1 MANYEYIKKRLDRLG
16 QERGTWEVNW
26 QEILDYVMP
35 RKADVVTL
43 RTRGEKRTEVLFDS
57 TAITANNL
65 LAASLQGTLTSPSL
79 PWFSIKLRDEEL
91 NEDRDVQLWLE
102 DTARRMYDTFNETNF
117 NTEVH
122 EMYLDLCSIGTA
134 ALFVEEGSKGFDTD
148 GIHFNCLHIA
158 EYYIQESIDGKVD
171 TLYRKYKLT
180 ARQAVQEF
188 GFDNVGEKIQ
198 TASKERPD
206 HKFNFIH
213 AVEPT
218 ADYERS
224 TGKSATKLKFH
235 SCHVCEEDKMV
246 VRTGGYNEFP
256 YLVPRWS
263 KATGEIF
270 GRSPSFNALPDIKTL
285 NKAVEIGLKA
295 WAKAIDPPLLVQDDG
310 VIGRVRMT
318 PAGITVIRNDG
329 AVKPLQ
335 IGTNWQITDLK
346 ENQLRTA
353 IRQAY
358 YSDQLQLQ
366 EGPQMTATE
375 VQVRYELMQRLLGPT
390 LGRFQSEFLNPLI
403 ERVFG
408 IMYRAGALLKEPD
421 IIQGTKIDVEYLGPL
436 ARSQR
441 MEESVAIERLYSL
454 AMNIAQIDPA
464 IMDNIDHDE
473 AVRLRGKLLGVP
485 KTVLRGKDD
494 VDNMR
499 TIRAEQAQ
507 MAQMAQEQ
515 QALGKAQ
522 KDQAQAAKIL
532 ADPNVSSGLEDTVNE
547 MGMENIADE
556 YGQRS

>member
-1 MANYEYIKKRLDRLG
+1 MATFDYIRKRLDKL
-16 QERGTWEVNW
+16 EADRGTWESHW

-35 RKADVVTL
+35 RKAEITFL
-43 RTRGEKRTEVLFDS
+43 RSRGEKRTEVLFDS

-79 PWFSIKLRDEEL
+79 PWFSLKLRDDDA
-91 NEDRDVQLWLE
+91 NKVRDIQIWLE
-102 DTARRMYDTFNETNF
+102 DTARRMYAVFNESNF

-122 EMYLDLCSIGTA
+122 EMYLDLCSVGTSA
-134 ALFVEEGSKGFDTD
+134 IFVEEANEGFLQ
-148 GIHFNCLHIA
+148 GGLHFNTLHIA
-158 EYYIQESIDGKVD
+158 EYFIQENSTGRVD
-171 TLYRKYKLT
+171 TLYRKYKMT

-188 GFDNVGEKIQ
+188 GEDNVGTKI
-198 TASKERPD
+198 KEALKAKPD
-206 HKFNFIH
+206 TQFNFIH

-218 ADYERS
+218 TDYERA
-224 TGKSATKLKFH
+224 TGKAKTKLPFH
-235 SCHVCEEDKMV
+235 SCHVCFEDKMV

-270 GRSPSFNALPDIKTL
+270 GRSPSYNALPDIKTL

-295 WAKAIDPPLLVQDDG
+295 WAKAIDPPLLVTDDG

-318 PAGITVIRNDG
+318 PAGITVVRSDTAI
-329 AVKPLQ
+329 KPLQ
-335 IGTNWQITDLK
+335 IGSNWQITDLK

-390 LGRFQSEFLNPLI
+390 LGRFQTEFLNPLI

-408 IMYRAGALLKEPD
+408 IMMRADALMPRPEAMSGLNMD
-421 IIQGTKIDVEYLGPL
+421 IEYVGPL

-441 MEESVAIERLYSL
+441 MEEAIAVERLYQL
-454 AMNIAQIDPA
+454 AMQVVQVDPTVMDVINHEQA
-464 IMDNIDHDE
+464 IRMR
-473 AVRLRGKLLGVP
+473 ATLLGVP
-485 KTVLRGKDD
+485 KTVLRGEDE
-494 VDNMR
+494 VAE
-499 TIRAEQAQ
+499 IREQRAVAQ
-507 MAQMAQEQ
+507 QQAQEQ
-515 QALGKAQ
+515 AMAQQQADTALSQGKAMTEMS
-522 KDQAQAAKIL
+522 KPETKEGMEEAMAQAEQQ
-532 ADPNVSSGLEDTVNE
+532 GLV
-547 MGMENIADE
+547 
-556 YGQRS
+556 

>member
-1 MANYEYIKKRLDRLG
+1 MATFDYIRKRLDKL
-16 QERGTWEVNW
+16 EADRGTWESHW

-35 RKADVVTL
+35 RKAEITFL
-43 RTRGEKRTEVLFDS
+43 RSRGEKRTEVLFDS

-79 PWFSIKLRDEEL
+79 PWFSLKLRDDDA
-91 NEDRDVQLWLE
+91 NKIRDIQIWLE
-102 DTARRMYDTFNETNF
+102 DTARRMYAVFNESNF

-122 EMYLDLCSIGTA
+122 EMYLDLCSVGTSA
-134 ALFVEEGSKGFDTD
+134 IFVEEANEGFLQ
-148 GIHFNCLHIA
+148 GGLHFNTLHIA
-158 EYYIQESIDGKVD
+158 EYFIQENSTGRVD
-171 TLYRKYKLT
+171 TLYRKYKMT

-188 GFDNVGEKIQ
+188 GEDNVGTKI
-198 TASKERPD
+198 KEALKAKPD
-206 HKFNFIH
+206 TQFNFIH

-218 ADYERS
+218 ADYERA
-224 TGKSATKLKFH
+224 TGKAKTKLPFH
-235 SCHVCEEDKMV
+235 SCHVCFEDKMV

-270 GRSPSFNALPDIKTL
+270 GRSPSYNALPDIKTL

-295 WAKAIDPPLLVQDDG
+295 WAKAIDPPLLVTDDG

-318 PAGITVIRNDG
+318 PAGITVVRSDTAI
-329 AVKPLQ
+329 KPLQ
-335 IGTNWQITDLK
+335 IGSNWQITDLK

-390 LGRFQSEFLNPLI
+390 LGRFQTEFLNPLI

-408 IMYRAGALLKEPD
+408 IMMRADALMPRPEAMSGMNMD
-421 IIQGTKIDVEYLGPL
+421 IEYVGPL

-441 MEESVAIERLYSL
+441 MEEAVAVERLYQL
-454 AMNIAQIDPA
+454 AMQVVQVDPTVMDVINHEQA
-464 IMDNIDHDE
+464 IRMR
-473 AVRLRGKLLGVP
+473 ATLLGVP
-485 KTVLRGKDD
+485 KTVLRGEDE
-494 VDNMR
+494 VAE
-499 TIRAEQAQ
+499 IREQRAAAQ
-507 MAQMAQEQ
+507 QQAQEQ
-515 QALGKAQ
+515 AMAQQQAETALSQGKAMTEMS
-522 KDQAQAAKIL
+522 KPDTKAGMEEAVAQAEQQ
-532 ADPNVSSGLEDTVNE
+532 GLV
-547 MGMENIADE
+547 
-556 YGQRS
+556 

>member
-408 IMYRAGALLKEPD
+408 IMYRAGALMQEPD
-421 IIQGTKIDVEYLGPL
+421 IIKGTKIDVEYLGPL

-499 TIRAEQAQ
+499 TMRAEQAQ

>member
-1 MANYEYIKKRLDRLG
+1 MATYEYIKKRVDALASD
-16 QERGTWEVNW
+16 RGTWEVNW

-43 RTRGEKRTEVLFDS
+43 RTKGEKRTEVLFDS
-57 TAITANNL
+57 SAITANNL
-65 LAASLQGTLTSPSL
+65 LAASLHGTLTSPSL

-91 NEDRDVQLWLE
+91 NKNRDVQLWLE
-102 DTARRMYDTFNETNF
+102 DTGRKMYDTFNETNF

-122 EMYLDLCSIGTA
+122 ELYLDLCSIGTA
-134 ALFVEEGSKGFDTD
+134 AIFVEEANEGFNKN
-148 GIHFNCLHIA
+148 GIHFNTLHIA
-158 EYYIQESIDGKVD
+158 EYYIQENVNGKVD

-188 GFDNVGEKIQ
+188 GEKNVGEKIL
-198 TASKERPD
+198 TAAKEKPD
-206 HKFNFIH
+206 QKFNFIH

-218 ADYERS
+218 EDYKRA
-224 TGKSATKLKFH
+224 TGKSSTKLPYH

-270 GRSPSFNALPDIKTL
+270 GRSPSYNALPDIKTL

-310 VIGRVRMT
+310 VIGRVRTT
-318 PAGITVIRNDG
+318 PAGITVVRNDG

-335 IGTNWQITDLK
+335 IASNWQITDLK

-353 IRQAY
+353 IRQAF

-366 EGPQMTATE
+366 DGPQMTATE

-390 LGRFQSEFLNPLI
+390 LGRFQTEFLNPLI

-408 IMYRAGALLKEPD
+408 IMYRAKALNEAPS
-421 IIQGTKIDVEYLGPL
+421 IIGDTKIDIEYVGPL

-441 MEESVAIERLYSL
+441 MEEAVAIERLYQL
-454 AMNIAQIDPA
+454 AMSIGQIDPS

-473 AVRLRGKLLGVP
+473 AIRMRAKLLGVP
-485 KTVLRGKDD
+485 KTIMKDIND
-494 VDNMR
+494 VNDMR
-499 TIRAEQAQ
+499 EQRAMMQQAQ
-507 MAQMAQEQ
+507 Q
-515 QALGKAQ
+515 QAQLQ
-522 KDQAQAAKIL
+522 QAQAQTAL
-532 ADPNVSSGLEDTVNE
+532 TQGQAMNQLGQPEAQDGMQQAEQSAREQGL
-547 MGMENIADE
+547 I
-556 YGQRS
+556 

>member
-1 MANYEYIKKRLDRLG
+1 MATYEYIKKRVDALTSD
-16 QERGTWEVNW
+16 RGTWEVNW

-43 RTRGEKRTEVLFDS
+43 RTKGEKRTEVLFDS
-57 TAITANNL
+57 TAVTANNL

-79 PWFSIKLRDEEL
+79 PWFSIKLRDEEI
-91 NEDRDVQLWLE
+91 NENRDVQLWLE

-122 EMYLDLCSIGTA
+122 EMYLDLCSIGTG
-134 ALFVEEGSKGFDTD
+134 ALFVEEGNKGYDID

-158 EYYIQESIDGKVD
+158 EYYIQENINGKVD

-188 GFDNVGEKIQ
+188 GEKNVGEKIL
-198 TASKERPD
+198 TAAKEKPD
-206 HKFNFIH
+206 QKFNFIH

-218 ADYERS
+218 EDYKRA
-224 TGKSATKLKFH
+224 TGKSSTKLPYH

-270 GRSPSFNALPDIKTL
+270 GRSPSYNALPDIKTL

-310 VIGRVRMT
+310 VIGRVRTT
-318 PAGITVIRNDG
+318 PAGITVVRNDG
-329 AVKPLQ
+329 AIKPLQ
-335 IGTNWQITDLK
+335 IGSNWQITDLK

-366 EGPQMTATE
+366 DGPQMTATE

-390 LGRFQSEFLNPLI
+390 LGRFQTEFLNPLI

-408 IMYRAGALLKEPD
+408 IMYRANALDQAPS
-421 IIQGTKIDVEYLGPL
+421 IIGDTKIDIEYVGPL

-441 MEESVAIERLYSL
+441 MEEAVAIERLYQL
-454 AMNIAQIDPA
+454 AMNIGQIDPA

-473 AVRLRGKLLGVP
+473 AIRMRAKLLGVP
-485 KTVLRGKDD
+485 KTIMKDIND
-494 VDNMR
+494 VND
-499 TIRAEQAQ
+499 IREQRAMMQQAQQQAQLQQAQAQTALTQGQAMNQLGQPQAQEGMEQAEQA
-507 MAQMAQEQ
+507 AREQ
-515 QALGKAQ
+515 
-522 KDQAQAAKIL
+522 
-532 ADPNVSSGLEDTVNE
+532 GL
-547 MGMENIADE
+547 I
-556 YGQRS
+556 

>member
-1 MANYEYIKKRLDRLG
+1 
-16 QERGTWEVNW
+16 
-26 QEILDYVMP
+26 
-35 RKADVVTL
+35 
-43 RTRGEKRTEVLFDS
+43 
-57 TAITANNL
+57 
-65 LAASLQGTLTSPSL
+65 
-79 PWFSIKLRDEEL
+79 
-91 NEDRDVQLWLE
+91 
-102 DTARRMYDTFNETNF
+102 
-117 NTEVH
+117 
-122 EMYLDLCSIGTA
+122 
-134 ALFVEEGSKGFDTD
+134 
-148 GIHFNCLHIA
+148 
-158 EYYIQESIDGKVD
+158 
-171 TLYRKYKLT
+171 
-180 ARQAVQEF
+180 
-188 GFDNVGEKIQ
+188 
-198 TASKERPD
+198 
-206 HKFNFIH
+206 
-213 AVEPT
+213 
-218 ADYERS
+218 
-224 TGKSATKLKFH
+224 
-235 SCHVCEEDKMV
+235 MV

-408 IMYRAGALLKEPD
+408 IMYRAGALMQEPD
-421 IIQGTKIDVEYLGPL
+421 IIKGTKIDVEYLGPL

-499 TIRAEQAQ
+499 TMRAEQAQ

>member
-43 RTRGEKRTEVLFDS
+43 RTKGEKRTEVLFDS

-91 NEDRDVQLWLE
+91 NENRDVQLWLE

-134 ALFVEEGSKGFDTD
+134 ALFVEEGSNGFDTD

-188 GFDNVGEKIQ
+188 GFDKVGEKIQ

-218 ADYERS
+218 TDYERA

-408 IMYRAGALLKEPD
+408 IMYRAGALMQEPE
-421 IIQGTKIDVEYLGPL
+421 IIKGTKIDVEYLGPL

-494 VDNMR
+494 VEGLRAM
-499 TIRAEQAQ
+499 RAEQAQ

-532 ADPNVSSGLEDTVNE
+532 ADPNVSSGLEDTVQE
-547 MGMENIADE
+547 MGMENLQNE
-556 YGQRS
+556 YGQGS

>member
-1 MANYEYIKKRLDRLG
+1 MASYEYIKKRLDRLG

-408 IMYRAGALLKEPD
+408 IMYRAGALMKEPD

-499 TIRAEQAQ
+499 TMRAEQAQ

>member
-1 MANYEYIKKRLDRLG
+1 
-16 QERGTWEVNW
+16 
-26 QEILDYVMP
+26 
-35 RKADVVTL
+35 
-43 RTRGEKRTEVLFDS
+43 
-57 TAITANNL
+57 
-65 LAASLQGTLTSPSL
+65 
-79 PWFSIKLRDEEL
+79 
-91 NEDRDVQLWLE
+91 
-102 DTARRMYDTFNETNF
+102 
-117 NTEVH
+117 
-122 EMYLDLCSIGTA
+122 
-134 ALFVEEGSKGFDTD
+134 
-148 GIHFNCLHIA
+148 
-158 EYYIQESIDGKVD
+158 
-171 TLYRKYKLT
+171 
-180 ARQAVQEF
+180 
-188 GFDNVGEKIQ
+188 
-198 TASKERPD
+198 
-206 HKFNFIH
+206 
-213 AVEPT
+213 
-218 ADYERS
+218 
-224 TGKSATKLKFH
+224 
-235 SCHVCEEDKMV
+235 MV

-499 TIRAEQAQ
+499 TMRAEQAQ

>member
-1 MANYEYIKKRLDRLG
+1 MAKFEYIQKRLNKMSSDRS
-16 QERGTWEVNW
+16 TWEDHW

-35 RKADVVTL
+35 RKADITFV
-43 RTRGEKRTEVLFDS
+43 RSKGEKRTEVLFDS

-79 PWFSIKLRDEEL
+79 PWFSLKLRDDEA
-91 NEDRDVQLWLE
+91 NKIRDVQIWLE
-102 DTARRMYDTFNETNF
+102 DTARRMYAVFNESNF

-122 EMYLDLCSIGTA
+122 EMYLDLCSVGTA
-134 ALFVEEGSKGFDTD
+134 AIFVEEANEGFLQ
-148 GIHFNCLHIA
+148 GGLHFNTLHIA
-158 EYYIQESIDGKVD
+158 EYFIQENATGKVD
-171 TLYRKYKLT
+171 TLYRKYKMT
-180 ARQAVQEF
+180 ARQAIQEF
-188 GFDNVGEKIQ
+188 GEENLGPKI
-198 TASKERPD
+198 KEAAKMKPD
-206 HKFNFIH
+206 TQFNFIH

-218 ADYERS
+218 ADYERAV
-224 TGKSATKLKFH
+224 GKAKTKLPFH

-246 VRTGGYNEFP
+246 VRVGGYNEFP

-270 GRSPSFNALPDIKTL
+270 GRSPSYNALPDIKTL

-295 WAKAIDPPLLVQDDG
+295 WAKAIDPPLLVTDDG

-318 PAGITVIRNDG
+318 PAGITVVRSDT

-335 IGTNWQITDLK
+335 IGSNWQITDLK

-390 LGRFQSEFLNPLI
+390 LGRFQTEFLNPLI

-408 IMYRAGALLKEPD
+408 IMMRSDALMPRPEAIEGNNMD
-421 IIQGTKIDVEYLGPL
+421 IEYVGPL

-441 MEESVAIERLYSL
+441 MEEAVAVERLYQL
-454 AMNIAQIDPA
+454 AMQVVQVDPTVMDVINHEQA
-464 IMDNIDHDE
+464 IRMR
-473 AVRLRGKLLGVP
+473 ATLLGVP
-485 KTVLRGKDD
+485 KTVLRGEDE
-494 VDNMR
+494 VAE
-499 TIRAEQAQ
+499 IREQRAAAQ
-507 MAQMAQEQ
+507 QQAQEQ
-515 QALGKAQ
+515 AMAQQQADTALSQGKAMTEMS
-522 KDQAQAAKIL
+522 KPETKEGMEEAMAQAEQQ
-532 ADPNVSSGLEDTVNE
+532 GLV
-547 MGMENIADE
+547 
-556 YGQRS
+556 

>member
-1 MANYEYIKKRLDRLG
+1 MATYEYIKKRVDALASD
-16 QERGTWEVNW
+16 RGTWEVNW

-43 RTRGEKRTEVLFDS
+43 RTKGEKRTEVLFDS

-79 PWFSIKLRDEEL
+79 AWFSIKLRDEEL
-91 NEDRDVQLWLE
+91 NENRAVQLWLE
-102 DTARRMYDTFNETNF
+102 DTAKRMYDTFNETNF

-134 ALFVEEGSKGFDTD
+134 AIFVEEGNNGFDTD
-148 GIHFNCLHIA
+148 GIHFNTLHIA
-158 EYYIQESIDGKVD
+158 EYYIQENINGKVD

-188 GFDNVGEKIQ
+188 GEKNVGEKIL
-198 TASKERPD
+198 TAAKEKPD
-206 HKFNFIH
+206 QKFNFIH

-218 ADYERS
+218 EDYKRA
-224 TGKSATKLKFH
+224 TGKTSTKLPFH

-270 GRSPSFNALPDIKTL
+270 GRSPSYNALPDIKTL

-310 VIGRVRMT
+310 VIGRVRTT
-318 PAGITVIRNDG
+318 PAGITVVRNDG
-329 AVKPLQ
+329 AIKPLQ
-335 IGTNWQITDLK
+335 IGSNWQITDLK

-408 IMYRAGALLKEPD
+408 IMYRAGALSREPD
-421 IIQGTKIDVEYLGPL
+421 IVRGSKIDVEYVGPL

-441 MEESVAIERLYSL
+441 MEEAVSIERLYQL
-454 AMNIAQIDPA
+454 AMNVSQVDPA
-464 IMDNIDHDE
+464 IMDNINHDE
-473 AVRLRGKLLGVP
+473 AIRLRGKLLGVP
-485 KTVLRGKDD
+485 KTVLRGRDE
-494 VDNMR
+494 VEEMR
-499 TIRAEQAQ
+499 NARAEQQQ
-507 MAQMAQEQ
+507 MAAMAQEQ
-515 QALGKAQ
+515 QA
-522 KDQAQAAKIL
+522 QAQAMKTQAEASKTMS
-532 ADPNVSSGLEDTVNE
+532 DPNVQAMLEDTAE
-547 MGMENIADE
+547 DMGIS
-556 YGQRS
+556 QTT

>member
-1 MANYEYIKKRLDRLG
+1 MATYEYIKKRVDALASD
-16 QERGTWEVNW
+16 RGTWEVNW

-43 RTRGEKRTEVLFDS
+43 RTKGEKRTEVLFDS
-57 TAITANNL
+57 SAITANNL
-65 LAASLQGTLTSPSL
+65 LAASLHGTLTSPSL

-91 NEDRDVQLWLE
+91 NKNRDVQLWLE
-102 DTARRMYDTFNETNF
+102 DTGRKMYDTFNETNF

-122 EMYLDLCSIGTA
+122 ELYLDLCSIGTA
-134 ALFVEEGSKGFDTD
+134 AIFVEEANEGFNKN
-148 GIHFNCLHIA
+148 GIHFNTLHIA
-158 EYYIQESIDGKVD
+158 EYYIQENVNGKVD

-188 GFDNVGEKIQ
+188 GEKNVGEKIL
-198 TASKERPD
+198 TAAKEKPD
-206 HKFNFIH
+206 QKFNFIH

-218 ADYERS
+218 EDYKRAV
-224 TGKSATKLKFH
+224 GKVVTKLPFH

-270 GRSPSFNALPDIKTL
+270 GRSPSYNALPDIKTL

-310 VIGRVRMT
+310 VIGRVRTT
-318 PAGITVIRNDG
+318 PAGITVVRNDG

-335 IGTNWQITDLK
+335 IGSNWQITDLK

-353 IRQAY
+353 IRQAF

-366 EGPQMTATE
+366 DGPQMTATE

-390 LGRFQSEFLNPLI
+390 LGRFQTEFLNPLI

-408 IMYRAGALLKEPD
+408 IMYRAKALNEAPS
-421 IIQGTKIDVEYLGPL
+421 IIGDTKIDIEYVGPL

-441 MEESVAIERLYSL
+441 MEEAVAIERLYQL
-454 AMNIAQIDPA
+454 AMSIGQIDPS

-473 AVRLRGKLLGVP
+473 AIRMRAKLLGVP
-485 KTVLRGKDD
+485 KTIMKDINAVND
-494 VDNMR
+494 MR
-499 TIRAEQAQ
+499 EQRAMMQQAQ
-507 MAQMAQEQ
+507 Q
-515 QALGKAQ
+515 QAQLQ
-522 KDQAQAAKIL
+522 QAQAQTAL
-532 ADPNVSSGLEDTVNE
+532 TQGQAMNQLGQPEAQDGMQQAEQSAREQGL
-547 MGMENIADE
+547 I
-556 YGQRS
+556 

>member
-1 MANYEYIKKRLDRLG
+1 MATFDYIRKRLDKL
-16 QERGTWEVNW
+16 EADRGTWESHW

-35 RKADVVTL
+35 RKAEITFL
-43 RTRGEKRTEVLFDS
+43 RSRGEKRTEVLFDS

-79 PWFSIKLRDEEL
+79 PWFSLKLRDDDA
-91 NEDRDVQLWLE
+91 NKVRDIQIWLE
-102 DTARRMYDTFNETNF
+102 DTARRMYAVFNESNF

-122 EMYLDLCSIGTA
+122 EMYLDLCSVGTSA
-134 ALFVEEGSKGFDTD
+134 IFVEEANEGFLQ
-148 GIHFNCLHIA
+148 GGLHFNTLHIA
-158 EYYIQESIDGKVD
+158 EYFIQENSTGRVD
-171 TLYRKYKLT
+171 TLYRKYKMT

-188 GFDNVGEKIQ
+188 GEDNVGTKI
-198 TASKERPD
+198 KEALKAKPD
-206 HKFNFIH
+206 TQFNFIH

-218 ADYERS
+218 ADYERA
-224 TGKSATKLKFH
+224 TGKAKTKLPFH
-235 SCHVCEEDKMV
+235 SCHVCFEDKMV

-270 GRSPSFNALPDIKTL
+270 GRSPSYNALPDIKTL

-295 WAKAIDPPLLVQDDG
+295 WAKAIDPPLLVTDDG

-318 PAGITVIRNDG
+318 PAGITVVRSDTAI
-329 AVKPLQ
+329 KPLQ
-335 IGTNWQITDLK
+335 IGSNWQITDLK

-390 LGRFQSEFLNPLI
+390 LGRFQTEFLNPLI

-408 IMYRAGALLKEPD
+408 IMMRADALMPRPEAMSGMNMD
-421 IIQGTKIDVEYLGPL
+421 IEYVGPL

-441 MEESVAIERLYSL
+441 MEEAIAVERLYQL
-454 AMNIAQIDPA
+454 AMQVVQVDPTVMDVINHEQA
-464 IMDNIDHDE
+464 IRMR
-473 AVRLRGKLLGVP
+473 ATLLGVP
-485 KTVLRGKDD
+485 KTVLRGEDE
-494 VDNMR
+494 VAE
-499 TIRAEQAQ
+499 IREQRAAEQQ
-507 MAQMAQEQ
+507 QAQEQ
-515 QALGKAQ
+515 AMAQQQADTALSQGKAMTEMS
-522 KDQAQAAKIL
+522 KPETKEGMEEAMAQAEQQ
-532 ADPNVSSGLEDTVNE
+532 GLV
-547 MGMENIADE
+547 
-556 YGQRS
+556 

>member
-91 NEDRDVQLWLE
+91 NENRDVQLWLE

-134 ALFVEEGSKGFDTD
+134 ALFVEEGSKGFDKQ

-408 IMYRAGALLKEPD
+408 IMYRAGALMQEPD
-421 IIQGTKIDVEYLGPL
+421 IIKGTKIDVEYLGPL

-499 TIRAEQAQ
+499 TMRAEQAQ

>member
-408 IMYRAGALLKEPD
+408 IMYRAGALMKEPD

-499 TIRAEQAQ
+499 TMRAEQAQ

-547 MGMENIADE
+547 MGMENIANE
-556 YGQRS
+556 YGQGS

>member
-499 TIRAEQAQ
+499 TMRAEQAQ

-532 ADPNVSSGLEDTVNE
+532 ADPNVSGGLEDTVNE

>member
-79 PWFSIKLRDEEL
+79 PWFNIKLRDEEL

-408 IMYRAGALLKEPD
+408 IMYRAGALMKEPD

-499 TIRAEQAQ
+499 TMRAEQAQ

-532 ADPNVSSGLEDTVNE
+532 ADPNVSGGLEDTVNE

>member
-1 MANYEYIKKRLDRLG
+1 MATYEYIKKRVDALASD
-16 QERGTWEVNW
+16 RGTWEVNW

-43 RTRGEKRTEVLFDS
+43 RTKGEKRTEVLFDS
-57 TAITANNL
+57 SAITANNL
-65 LAASLQGTLTSPSL
+65 LAASLHGTLTSPSL

-91 NEDRDVQLWLE
+91 NKNRDVQLWLE
-102 DTARRMYDTFNETNF
+102 DTGRKMYDTFNETNF

-122 EMYLDLCSIGTA
+122 ELYLDLCSIGTA
-134 ALFVEEGSKGFDTD
+134 AIFVEEANEGFDKN
-148 GIHFNCLHIA
+148 GIHFNTLHIA
-158 EYYIQESIDGKVD
+158 EYYIQENVNGKVD

-188 GFDNVGEKIQ
+188 GEKNVGEKIL
-198 TASKERPD
+198 TAAKEKPD
-206 HKFNFIH
+206 QKFNFIH

-218 ADYERS
+218 EDYKRA
-224 TGKSATKLKFH
+224 TGKSLTKLPYH

-270 GRSPSFNALPDIKTL
+270 GRSPSYNALPDIKTL

-310 VIGRVRMT
+310 VIGRVRTT
-318 PAGITVIRNDG
+318 PAGITVVRNDG

-335 IGTNWQITDLK
+335 IASNWQITDLK

-353 IRQAY
+353 IRQAF

-366 EGPQMTATE
+366 DGPQMTATE

-390 LGRFQSEFLNPLI
+390 LGRFQTEFLNPLI

-408 IMYRAGALLKEPD
+408 IMYRAKALNEAPS
-421 IIQGTKIDVEYLGPL
+421 IIGDTKIDIEYVGPL

-441 MEESVAIERLYSL
+441 MEEAVAIERLYQL
-454 AMNIAQIDPA
+454 AMSIGQIDPS

-473 AVRLRGKLLGVP
+473 AIRMRAKLLGVP
-485 KTVLRGKDD
+485 KTIMKDIND
-494 VDNMR
+494 VNDMR
-499 TIRAEQAQ
+499 EQRAMMQQAQ
-507 MAQMAQEQ
+507 Q
-515 QALGKAQ
+515 QAQLQ
-522 KDQAQAAKIL
+522 QAQAQTAL
-532 ADPNVSSGLEDTVNE
+532 TQGQAMNQLGQPEAQDGMQQAEQSAREQGL
-547 MGMENIADE
+547 I
-556 YGQRS
+556 